1 MSRLRTREHHTV
13 RLLHVLAVLLCACVG
28 VGMLHAENARARG
41 ERLFLEDDP
50 AGARG
55 YLEQALQENPQDF
68 RLHMYLAVV
77 LEQLADYDAAIDVLL
92 KASQLPDADLGVVY
106 FNLAN
111 SHFRNGD
118 TEKADQYYSQAVEE
132 DSQFADAYLNRANL
146 RVRGSEYDGAIS
158 DYRSY
163 LRLEPESSQRRDV
176 ERMIALLQDTQE
188 AERRQAEE
196 ERRRAEELARQERE
210 AEAARVAEE
219 RRQAEAAEREAR
231 EAEERRRALLDSVLD
246 SLGGATGEGRSVRAP
261 GEDLEDIDD
270 DFLDI
275 AD

>member
-1 MSRLRTREHHTV
+1 MQPAVTLVV
-13 RLLHVLAVLLCACVG
+13 RGVAVLLCMCVG
-28 VGMLHAENARARG
+28 LSFLSAQSARSRG
-41 ERLFLEDDP
+41 EQLFLEDDP

-55 YLEQALQENPQDF
+55 YLEQALQENPEDF

-77 LEQLADYDAAIDVLL
+77 LEQLADYDAAINVLL
-92 KASQLPDADLGVVY
+92 DAATLADADLGVVY

-111 SHFRNGD
+111 NHYRNGD
-118 TEKADQYYSQAVEE
+118 TEQAEEYYSRAVEE
-132 DSQFADAYLNRANL
+132 DARFADAYLNRANL
-146 RVRGSEYDGAIS
+146 RVRAAEYDGAIS
-158 DYRSY
+158 DYQDY
-163 LRLEPESSQRRDV
+163 LRLDPGSSQRRDV
-176 ERMIALLQDTQE
+176 ERMIALLRDTQE
-188 AERRQAEE
+188 AEQRQAEE

-219 RRQAEAAEREAR
+219 RRRAEEAERVAR
-231 EAEERRRALLDSVLD
+231 EAEERRRMLLDSVLD

-270 DFLDI
+270 DLLDI